1 MTIATAPRAD
11 SPTTPTAGR
20 LVTGGLLIAGALA
33 VNVAF
38 AGLGAA
44 FDYPAVLDKPAGQV
58 LTTFGDNQMV
68 IGALFLLL
76 AAGAALLAPISIRI
90 GRLHQS
96 RALRASVPIGIAA
109 AGVQVVG
116 LLRWPLLVPGLADTA
131 TDPASATAFT
141 TLNLVLGT
149 LIGETLGYAL
159 TAAWTVLVVVGL
171 WSPQWMP
178 RSLGA
183 AGIVSAALIVAG
195 VAEPLVPA
203 VGLINFAG
211 YIVWSI
217 WLIAFAIA
225 LVRRPTAT
233 DQPDDQCDHTDHRGN
248 QLDQCPR

>member
-1 MTIATAPRAD
+1 LYGVQKKGITMAIAAAPP
-11 SPTTPTAGR
+11 SPTTPTPGR
-20 LVTGGLLIAGALA
+20 LMTGGLLIAGALA

-44 FDYPAVLDKPAGQV
+44 FDYPDVLDKPAGQV
-58 LTTFGDNQMV
+58 LTTFRDNQIL

-76 AAGAALLAPISIRI
+76 AAGAALLAPISIRV
-90 GRLHQS
+90 GRLRDS
-96 RALRASVPIGIAA
+96 TALRASVPVGIAA
-109 AGVQVVG
+109 AAVQVIG
-116 LLRWPLLVPGLADTA
+116 LLRWPLLVPGLADA
-131 TDPASATAFT
+131 AADPASATTFT

-159 TAAWTVLVVVGL
+159 TAAWTVLVVAGL
-171 WSPQWMP
+171 WGSEWMP
-178 RSLGA
+178 RPLGT
-183 AGIVSAALIVAG
+183 AGFASAAMIVVG
-195 VAEPLVPA
+195 VAEPLVLG

-233 DQPDDQCDHTDHRGN
+233 KPAR
-248 QLDQCPR
+248 

>member
-1 MTIATAPRAD
+1 MTIAAATPVSPPPAP
-11 SPTTPTAGR
+11 TPGR

-44 FDYPAVLDKPAGQV
+44 FDYPDVLDKPARQV
-58 LTTFGDNQMV
+58 LTTFGDNQVV
-68 IGALFLLL
+68 IGALFMLL

-90 GRLHQS
+90 GRLCES
-96 RALRASVPIGIAA
+96 PALRASVPIGIAA
-109 AGVQVVG
+109 AAVQVIG

-131 TDPASATAFT
+131 ADPATATTFT

-159 TAAWTVLVVVGL
+159 TAAWTVLVVVGMRGSRL
-171 WSPQWMP
+171 MP
-178 RSLGA
+178 RSLSA
-183 AGIVSAALIVAG
+183 AGIASAAMIVVG

-233 DQPDDQCDHTDHRGN
+233 KPAR
-248 QLDQCPR
+248 